1 MKTFLSKT
9 QKWKNIIVLAVC
21 SALIIG
27 ECPLGTVRAADS
39 TEPKIVLSAEVNGTG
54 GASLK
59 AGVTGQTT
67 ENINWYWKDSRTS
80 GEPIGDDRFYNTA
93 STLTCT
99 QLKTFWS
106 ARTAAG
112 KSADMIYIEGEYG
125 SSSQKKSGEYKW
137 SVSGSET
144 GEAVSAEVEVD
155 LIEGVEV
162 QGVSV
167 AGASDGSI
175 SSSVSGIKISKK
187 SDDSDVTAS
196 ASALPE
202 GDYYVSYTDT
212 GANVTVRAEYEIE
225 TRDAAATS
233 SPSESTDPSSSP
245 SADPSSSPSTDPSS
259 SPSADPSSSP
269 SADPSS
275 SPSADPSS
283 SPSTDPSSSPSAD
296 PSTPPSTSTVNPT
309 TAPGTDPVI
318 TPANPTDAPTTKP
331 SIAPTKVPEE
341 TVKPTGT
348 PAIEPTIAPTAV
360 PEEPTKVPV
369 IEPSKAPVI
378 EPSKA
383 PADPTKKPAAE
394 PSKEPETKPSAIPN
408 MKKAGTSVTVGKIK
422 YKSLGSKSVSYAGTK
437 TSKKTVKV
445 PDTVTVN
452 GIKYKVTTVEPKAFV
467 GTKIKE
473 VTLGKN
479 ITTVSSQ
486 AFKGCKQLTKVKFSN
501 KVKTISGEA
510 FSGCTK
516 LKSVS
521 LPSSVTTI
529 GTGAFKNCKSLT
541 KLKIGDKPKKLKGL
555 YAAPASTKVT
565 IGARA
570 LQNCVKL
577 KSVIINSQVTKI
589 GNGTFQHCQE
599 LAKVLVRSMKLR
611 EVGNK
616 ALKGVSDCKIS
627 VPSVRLRKYRTLF
640 KNKGQ
645 GRKVVIAKV

>member
-9 QKWKNIIVLAVC
+9 KKWKNIIVLAVC

-54 GASLK
+54 SASLK
-59 AGVTGQTT
+59 AEVKDQSS
-67 ENINWYWKDSRTS
+67 ENISWYWKDSRTS
-80 GEPIGDDRFYNTA
+80 STAEPNIGNRFHYA
-93 STLTCT
+93 SVLNCT
-99 QLKTFWS
+99 QLTTFWS
-106 ARTAAG
+106 SWITEGKTA
-112 KSADMIYIEGEYG
+112 DTLYIRGEYG
-125 SSSQKKSGEYKW
+125 TSSQTKSGEYKW
-137 SVSGSET
+137 NATGTGSG
-144 GEAVSAEVEVD
+144 AAISAEVEVD

-196 ASALPE
+196 VSALPE
-202 GDYYVSYTDT
+202 GEYYVTYTDT
-212 GANVTVRAEYEIE
+212 TSNVTVYAEYEIGVRE
-225 TRDAAATS
+225 TA
-233 SPSESTDPSSSP
+233 SPSPSASEDPGSSSP
-245 SADPSSSPSTDPSS
+245 NPTSAPSTDPGSS
-259 SPSADPSSSP
+259 SPNPTSA
-269 SADPSS
+269 
-275 SPSADPSS
+275 
-283 SPSTDPSSSPSAD
+283 PSTDPGSSSP
-296 PSTPPSTSTVNPT
+296 NPT
-309 TAPGTDPVI
+309 SAPVTEPSVA
-318 TPANPTDAPTTKP
+318 PSNPTSAPVTEPSISPVAPTSAPTTEP

-341 TVKPTGT
+341 PTSVPTV
-348 PAIEPTIAPTAV
+348 EPSIAPTKAPEEPTSAPTAEPSIAPTKV
-360 PEEPTKVPV
+360 PEEPTK
-369 IEPSKAPVI
+369 A
-378 EPSKA
+378 
-383 PADPTKKPAAE
+383 
-394 PSKEPETKPSAIPN
+394 PETKPSAIPN
-408 MKKAGTSVTVGKIK
+408 MKKAGTVVSVGKTE

-541 KLKIGDKPKKLKGL
+541 KLKIGAKPKKLKGL
-555 YAAPASTKVT
+555 YATPTSTKVT

>member
-59 AGVTGQTT
+59 AGVKDQSS
-67 ENINWYWKDSRTS
+67 ENISWYWKDSRTS
-80 GEPIGDDRFYNTA
+80 STAEPNTEPNIGNRFHYA
-93 STLTCT
+93 SVLNCT
-99 QLKTFWS
+99 QLTTFWS
-106 ARTAAG
+106 SWITEGKTA
-112 KSADMIYIEGEYG
+112 DTLYIRGEYG
-125 SSSQKKSGEYKW
+125 TSSQTKSGEYKW
-137 SVSGSET
+137 NATGTGSG
-144 GEAVSAEVEVD
+144 AAISAEVEVD

-202 GDYYVSYTDT
+202 GEYYVTYTDT
-212 GANVTVRAEYEIE
+212 TSNVTVYAEYEIGVRE
-225 TRDAAATS
+225 TA
-233 SPSESTDPSSSP
+233 SPSPSASEDPGSSSP
-245 SADPSSSPSTDPSS
+245 
-259 SPSADPSSSP
+259 
-269 SADPSS
+269 
-275 SPSADPSS
+275 
-283 SPSTDPSSSPSAD
+283 
-296 PSTPPSTSTVNPT
+296 NPT
-309 TAPGTDPVI
+309 SAPVTEPSVA
-318 TPANPTDAPTTKP
+318 PSNPTSAPVTEPSISPVAPTSAPTTEP

-341 TVKPTGT
+341 PTSAPTV
-348 PAIEPTIAPTAV
+348 EPSIAPTKAPEEPTSAPTAEPSIAPTKV
-360 PEEPTKVPV
+360 PEEPTK
-369 IEPSKAPVI
+369 A
-378 EPSKA
+378 
-383 PADPTKKPAAE
+383 
-394 PSKEPETKPSAIPN
+394 PETKPSAIPN
-408 MKKAGTSVTVGKIK
+408 MKKAGTVVSVGKTE

-529 GTGAFKNCKSLT
+529 GTGAFRNCKSLT
-541 KLKIGDKPKKLKGL
+541 KLKIGAKPKKLKGL
-555 YAAPASTKVT
+555 YATPASTKVT

>member
-80 GEPIGDDRFYNTA
+80 GEPIDDDPFYNTA

-106 ARTAAG
+106 ARTDAG

-212 GANVTVRAEYEIE
+212 GANVTVCAEYEIE

-245 SADPSSSPSTDPSS
+245 SADPSSSSPNPTSAPSTDSGSSSPNPTSAPSTDPGSS
-259 SPSADPSSSP
+259 SPNPTSA
-269 SADPSS
+269 
-275 SPSADPSS
+275 
-283 SPSTDPSSSPSAD
+283 PSTDPGSSSP
-296 PSTPPSTSTVNPT
+296 NPT
-309 TAPGTDPVI
+309 SAPVTEPSVA
-318 TPANPTDAPTTKP
+318 PSNPTSAPVTEPSISPVAPTSAPTTEP

-341 TVKPTGT
+341 PTSAPTV
-348 PAIEPTIAPTAV
+348 EPSIAPTKAPEEPTSAPTAEPSIAPTKV
-360 PEEPTKVPV
+360 PEEPTK
-369 IEPSKAPVI
+369 A
-378 EPSKA
+378 
-383 PADPTKKPAAE
+383 
-394 PSKEPETKPSAIPN
+394 PETKPSAIPN
-408 MKKAGTSVTVGKIK
+408 MKKAGTVVSVGKTE

-486 AFKGCKQLTKVKFSN
+486 AFKGCNQLTKVKFSN

-529 GTGAFKNCKSLT
+529 GTGAFRNCKSLT
-541 KLKIGDKPKKLKGL
+541 KLKIGAKPKKLKGL
-555 YAAPASTKVT
+555 YATPASTKVT

>member
-54 GASLK
+54 SASLK

-137 SVSGSET
+137 SVSGSAT

-175 SSSVSGIKISKK
+175 SSSESGIKISKK
-187 SDDSDVTAS
+187 SDNSDVTAS

-202 GDYYVSYTDT
+202 GEYYVTYTDT
-212 GANVTVRAEYEIE
+212 TSNVTVYAEYEIGVRE
-225 TRDAAATS
+225 TA
-233 SPSESTDPSSSP
+233 SPSPSASEDPGSSSP
-245 SADPSSSPSTDPSS
+245 NPTSAPSTDSGSSSPNPTSAPSTDPGSS
-259 SPSADPSSSP
+259 SP
-269 SADPSS
+269 
-275 SPSADPSS
+275 
-283 SPSTDPSSSPSAD
+283 
-296 PSTPPSTSTVNPT
+296 NPT
-309 TAPGTDPVI
+309 SAPVTEPSVA
-318 TPANPTDAPTTKP
+318 PSNPTSAPVTEPSISPVAPTSAPTTEP

-341 TVKPTGT
+341 PTSVPTV
-348 PAIEPTIAPTAV
+348 EPSIAPTKAPEEPTSAPTAEPSIAPTKV
-360 PEEPTKVPV
+360 PEEPTK
-369 IEPSKAPVI
+369 A
-378 EPSKA
+378 
-383 PADPTKKPAAE
+383 
-394 PSKEPETKPSAIPN
+394 PETKPSAIPN
-408 MKKAGTSVTVGKIK
+408 MKKAGTVVSVGKTE